1 VTDSLPSVAVGPTGV
16 ATASCEDETM
26 TDGTDPN
33 PGAGFPD
40 PTAPTWASSD
50 PTQPIPAPPPPVTPP
65 SPYAAPPAGAPAAP
79 PAGAAPADSYPQP
92 PYGQPPYGQPEY
104 GQQPYAQP
112 QYAPQPYAQQPY
124 GQPAYGY
131 PPYGAQPE
139 RSNGAVVLTIVS
151 AVATAM
157 CCLLFTPSLVFGIVA
172 LTKQS
177 TDPAGSARLTRYGWI
192 AGAITLGLGILAVI
206 LFVAL
211 GAFSSIG
218 GSTSYEFDG
227 T

>member
-1 VTDSLPSVAVGPTGV
+1 MSDAPQGDGWWQASDGRWYPPEQQPGPSQP
-16 ATASCEDETM
+16 
-26 TDGTDPN
+26 
-33 PGAGFPD
+33 
-40 PTAPTWASSD
+40 PTAPA
-50 PTQPIPAPPPPVTPP
+50 
-65 SPYAAPPAGAPAAP
+65 
-79 PAGAAPADSYPQP
+79 
-92 PYGQPPYGQPEY
+92 Y
-104 GQQPYAQP
+104 GQQPYGQ
-112 QYAPQPYAQQPY
+112 QPYGQPYGQQPY

-131 PPYGAQPE
+131 PPYGAPPE
-139 RSNGAVVLTIVS
+139 RNNGAVVLTIVA

-177 TDPAGSARLTRYGWI
+177 TDPVGSARLTRYGWI
-192 AGAITLGLGILAVI
+192 AGAITLGLGILAVV
-206 LFVAL
+206 LFFAL

>member
-1 VTDSLPSVAVGPTGV
+1 
-16 ATASCEDETM
+16 M

-50 PTQPIPAPPPPVTPP
+50 PTQPIPATPPPVTPP
-65 SPYAAPPAGAPAAP
+65 SPYAAPPAGPPVAP
-79 PAGAAPADSYPQP
+79 PAGAAPAGPYPQP
-92 PYGQPPYGQPEY
+92 PYGQPGYGQPEY
-104 GQQPYAQP
+104 TQQPYAQP
-112 QYAPQPYAQQPY
+112 QYAPQPYGQQPY
-124 GQPAYGY
+124 GQPPYGQPTYGY
-131 PPYGAQPE
+131 PPYGAPPE
-139 RSNGAVVLTIVS
+139 RNNGAVVLTIVA

-177 TDPAGSARLTRYGWI
+177 TDPVGSARLTRYGWI

-206 LFVAL
+206 LFFAL